1 MNSAA
6 FTKKLCGAESGYV
19 AGLRAGTGK
28 CWSQPRVPKARPV
41 SVTVSTCLAV
51 TACNSL
57 CKSKITLGWEA
68 LQAQW
73 CRFCLS
79 KRRVCLRGHP
89 MLWQCRLHYFSTKQ
103 YLDQA
108 LSPKLIC
115 SALAT
120 SLIKHRMLASCIW
133 PYSISNHSISKMAT
147 CRVSGDSLRFF
158 QKTFLSILVLI
169 LLISDS
175 FEFEKIIDSAA
186 LKAAPAAVAAVAVT
200 ATQEAILRG
209 YSSAV
214 SKNFKTLNYFAQFA
228 LYTAFIIFYQ
238 LVTITSYDTVLIH
251 TFS

>member
-1 MNSAA
+1 
-6 FTKKLCGAESGYV
+6 
-19 AGLRAGTGK
+19 
-28 CWSQPRVPKARPV
+28 
-41 SVTVSTCLAV
+41 
-51 TACNSL
+51 
-57 CKSKITLGWEA
+57 
-68 LQAQW
+68 
-73 CRFCLS
+73 
-79 KRRVCLRGHP
+79 

-175 FEFEKIIDSAA
+175 FEFEKIIDSTA